1 MSVSPSLTFP
11 ALYLKARTLI
21 LLGSAL
27 SSPFARKTRR
37 AMDEKLRTDSPDYVQ
52 EVGSSRPLKP
62 QAREPYDAAVSF
74 EEYHFYANKTRE
86 EQLTLEAPHWN
97 VLQLFRKKSQLDA
110 QDDLPVTTLTEA
122 DFRNPEKRL
131 QITDEEW
138 TNASRAFRSASA
150 GACKHE
156 SWSALELLI
165 FTGDLNRLLPHY
177 D

>member
-1 MSVSPSLTFP
+1 
-11 ALYLKARTLI
+11 
-21 LLGSAL
+21 
-27 SSPFARKTRR
+27 
-37 AMDEKLRTDSPDYVQ
+37 MDEKLRTDSPGYVQ
-52 EVGSSRPLKP
+52 EVDSGGLIKP

-97 VLQLFRKKSQLDA
+97 VLQLFKKKSQLDA
-110 QDDLPVTTLTEA
+110 QDNLPVNTLTEA

-150 GACKHE
+150 GACK
-156 SWSALELLI
+156 
-165 FTGDLNRLLPHY
+165 
-177 D
+177 